1 MAYLPEMKG
10 KHMKLSY
17 DHPRFD
23 SLSRSNI
30 DQAIQMADSFLT
42 ENHIDYE
49 QRTVLRLTFEDLL
62 LAYRQQDENAAFEM
76 IWARAWHKITVF
88 IRVKSE
94 SFNVLEDYRDIFTE
108 KQRNIFA
115 LFPEWKY
122 RFRKNTIRFELSLK
136 KTDIKFL
143 KMAIGYMASE
153 KRSFGWGVLM
163 RALNILILT
172 LEPWLAARI
181 IEGITSSDFRMVL
194 TYAVLVLMMEVGSS
208 LFTYFG
214 TNSLE
219 RAYHVMIEKIR
230 NAMTE
235 NVLQIKTEHIDT
247 CGTGIFTERIIS
259 ETYNVANGIHSM
271 VVVLTELIR
280 FISLM
285 VAFATISAP
294 LMAIELALFLAF
306 FLIIRIQA
314 KKKAEDSRRVA
325 VASEAFSSLIGE
337 TVRASRD
344 IKLLHCEDSF
354 LNRAKD
360 VIENL
365 NVKSLERR
373 KRNNRH
379 SLVRSQFIAWSNL
392 LYLVIL
398 VIMMTKYGLIAASAL
413 VLYNYNG
420 RVFSSAQVIADS
432 TDAFYSLLLSAERVC
447 QIIDSSDFSRETFGE
462 KDLETVRG
470 EIELKDISFTYRHKD
485 LAPVTVL
492 KDLNLRIP
500 AGQTVALVGS
510 SGCGKTT
517 ILSLI
522 SQLYDPDRG
531 SITLDGTDTRELTRD
546 TVRNSI
552 GMVSQSPYLFNM
564 SIRDNFK
571 VTKMDAS
578 DDEIAEVCRTACI
591 HDDIMKLKDGYDT
604 VVGEGGCMLSGG
616 QRQRIALARALLKD
630 YPVIMLD
637 EATSALDNET
647 QATIRDAIHNMHGK
661 STVIMIAHRLSTVIN
676 CEQLFFIDE
685 GRVLAAGTH
694 EELLENCEAYRRLY
708 AEECS

>member
-62 LAYRQQDENAAFEM
+62 LAYQKQDENAAFEM

-94 SFNVLEDYRDIFTE
+94 SFNVLDDCWDIFTE
-108 KQRNIFA
+108 KQRNILA
-115 LFPEWKY
+115 PFPEWKY

-136 KTDIKFL
+136 KSDIKFL

-163 RALNILILT
+163 RALNIIILT

-259 ETYNVANGIHSM
+259 ETYNVANGLHSM

-413 VLYNYNG
+413 VLYSYNG
-420 RVFSSAQVIADS
+420 RVFTSAQVIADS

-447 QIIDSSDFSRETFGE
+447 QIIDSSDFSKETFGE
-462 KDLETVRG
+462 KDLETVCG

-522 SQLYDPDRG
+522 SHLYDPVRG

-647 QATIRDAIHNMHGK
+647 QATIRDAIQNMHGK

-694 EELLENCEAYRRLY
+694 EELLENCEAYCRLY